1 MSLTQSPLYTRDM
14 VNEFDW
20 LAHLK
25 TSLLSQDQ
33 LRYALSSLSRQD
45 MVAVACLEKDVCQA
59 LVRLVDALPF
69 RSARPVTGS
78 STSPVFQDFQLC
90 YEVPVTHAL
99 WGLAESLG
107 QLFRAALSYDSL
119 VEAPTAFRF
128 NDLIVQRYP
137 AGCRGISPHRDH
149 ARYVVVVAILVLSG
163 DGEFCVCQD
172 RSGDVAVEIPAR
184 PGDLVLMRAPGLR
197 GVGPRPFHLLRNVTR
212 YRRTVGLRYDVEK
225 GSGGLK

>member
-1 MSLTQSPLYTRDM
+1 MSLTQSPHYMRDM

-99 WGLAESLG
+99 WSLAES
-107 QLFRAALSYDSL
+107 
-119 VEAPTAFRF
+119 
-128 NDLIVQRYP
+128 
-137 AGCRGISPHRDH
+137 
-149 ARYVVVVAILVLSG
+149 
-163 DGEFCVCQD
+163 
-172 RSGDVAVEIPAR
+172 
-184 PGDLVLMRAPGLR
+184 
-197 GVGPRPFHLLRNVTR
+197 
-212 YRRTVGLRYDVEK
+212 
-225 GSGGLK
+225 

>member
-1 MSLTQSPLYTRDM
+1 MSLIQSPHYMRDM

-25 TSLLSQDQ
+25 ASPLGQDQ
-33 LRYALSSLSRQD
+33 LRCALSSLSTQD
-45 MVAVACLEKDVCQA
+45 MVAVPCLEKGVCRM

-69 RSARPVTGS
+69 RPARPVTGS

-90 YEVPVTHAL
+90 YDVPVTHAL

-107 QLFRAALSYDSL
+107 RLFRAALSSDSL

-128 NDLIVQRYP
+128 NDLIVQRYT

-172 RSGDVAVEIPAR
+172 RSGDAAVEVPAR

-197 GVGPRPFHLLRNVTR
+197 GAGRRPFHLLRNVTR
-212 YRRTVGLRYDVEK
+212 CRRTVGLRYDVEK
-225 GSGGLK
+225 GAGGLK